1 MQENSFMNKSAELK
15 ISAIEKQIAAL
26 QQKQKDLMSKN
37 NAKVLNQIVS
47 LATKNGISA
56 TDIAAALKSQKP
68 ARKSTPAKIGT
79 RAAVA
84 PKYRNPANAAET
96 WSGRGRTPLWV
107 KALMDAGTLDS
118 AIIK

>member
-1 MQENSFMNKSAELK
+1 MAKSKASQ
-15 ISAIEKQIAAL
+15 ISAIQKQIAAL
-26 QQKQKDLMSKN
+26 QQKQKALMSKN
-37 NAKVLNQIVS
+37 STKVLNQIVS

-68 ARKSTPAKIGT
+68 AKKSIPAKKGT

-96 WSGRGRTPLWV
+96 WSGRGKAPLWV